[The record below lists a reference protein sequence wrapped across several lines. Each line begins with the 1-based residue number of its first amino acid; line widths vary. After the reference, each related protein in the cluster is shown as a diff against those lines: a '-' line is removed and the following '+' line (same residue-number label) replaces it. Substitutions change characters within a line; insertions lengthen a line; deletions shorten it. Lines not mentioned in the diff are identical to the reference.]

1 MSLLKSILIIFAW
14 GILTIINFYFVP
26 YFLLALE
33 WLLILFIFLLF
44 AIIKTVKISKSDEN
58 LTKSKKIQYGLITVL
73 FFLTIYPHPVNKVLE
88 KIDWF
93 IFYSKRIEIVQMV
106 KNRQLNPNVSWSK
119 DLCELPY
126 EFPVISNG
134 GNDIVINRIDSSDH
148 LTVTFWIFRNFFSSP
163 STHLI
168 YTNNPYE
175 IERIQHI
182 MNRDPSNNWEIE
194 KNWYRT
200 FED

>member
-1 MSLLKSILIIFAW
+1 LSLFKSVLIIFVW

-33 WLLILFIFLLF
+33 WLLILIVFLIVV
-44 AIIKTVKISKSDEN
+44 IIKTVKISRSDE
-58 LTKSKKIQYGLITVL
+58 KVAGRKKVQYGIITVL
-73 FFLTIYPHPVNKVLE
+73 FILTIYPHPVNRVIE
-88 KIDWF
+88 KIDWH
-93 IFYSKRIEIVQMV
+93 IFFSKRNEIVQMV
-106 KNRQLNPNVSWSK
+106 KNRQLNPNVSWNK
-119 DLCELPY
+119 ELCELPF

-134 GNDIVINRIDSSDH
+134 GNDIVINRIDSTDRV
-148 LTVTFWIFRNFFSSP
+148 TVTFWIFRNFFSSP

-175 IERIQHI
+175 IERIQNI
-182 MNRDPSNNWEIE
+182 MKRDPSNNWEIE

>member
-1 MSLLKSILIIFAW
+1 MSQKNSVLVIFAW

-33 WLLILFIFLLF
+33 WLLILIIFLIF
-44 AIIKTVKISKSDEN
+44 AAIETVKISKSDEN
-58 LTKSKKIQYGLITVL
+58 LTRNKKVQYGIITVL
-73 FFLTIYPHPVNKVLE
+73 FILTIYPHPVNRIVE
-88 KIDWF
+88 KIDWY
-93 IFYSKRIEIVQMV
+93 IFYSQRNEIVQMV

-134 GNDIVINRIDSSDH
+134 GNDILINRIDTTDRVK
-148 LTVTFWIFRNFFSSP
+148 VTFWIFRDFFRSP
-163 STHLI
+163 STYLV

-175 IERIQHI
+175 IERIQNI
-182 MNRDPSNNWEIE
+182 MKRDPLNNWEIE